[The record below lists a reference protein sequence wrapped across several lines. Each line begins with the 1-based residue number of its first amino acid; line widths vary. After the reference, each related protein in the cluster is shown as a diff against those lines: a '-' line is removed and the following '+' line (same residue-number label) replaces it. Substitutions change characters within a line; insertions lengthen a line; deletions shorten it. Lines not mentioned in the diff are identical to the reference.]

1 MINKMKSVILCVIIA
16 APMVLAT
23 GCSNQDLATK
33 VTDKNVNDVV
43 EDYIQVYDYYEKL
56 RLNILE
62 IDKMRNGKKAAKNTD
77 AIVKD
82 IESNLAKIDKLE
94 YNYSNIYKAR
104 ESLEKCYKHIKKASE
119 KAGNNN
125 DSYDKNIVKFKEDFA
140 ELKKSMALARKDI
153 AAIRGTATLDDEAIK
168 ATPENEPGVND
179 ILTEMTETAN
189 NGDEDAEQLDAEL
202 KKAIEDNGY
211 LSGQEFKAN
220 GGSEKDIDKKAGE
233 MFEDIEGDNPIEGA
247 QKAIAKAMYIS
258 AFKKGYNDYK

>member
-1 MINKMKSVILCVIIA
+1 MINKMKSVILCAIIA
-16 APMVLAT
+16 TPMVLAT
-23 GCSNQDLATK
+23 GCTNNDLATK

-43 EDYIQVYDYYEKL
+43 GDYTQVYDYYEKL
-56 RLNILE
+56 RLDILE
-62 IDKMRNGKKAAKNTD
+62 IDKIRNGKKAAKEAD

-82 IESNLAKIDKLE
+82 IETNLSKVDKLE
-94 YNYSNIYKAR
+94 YDYSNIYNAR
-104 ESLEKCYKHIKKASE
+104 EHLEKCYKHIKKASE

-140 ELKKSMALARKDI
+140 DLKKSMALARKDI

-168 ATPENEPGVND
+168 ATPEAEAGVDD
-179 ILTEMTETAN
+179 ILTEMTDAAASNEGA
-189 NGDEDAEQLDAEL
+189 EDLDAEL

-220 GGSEKDIDKKAGE
+220 GGSEKEIDKKAGE
-233 MFEDIEGDNPIEGA
+233 MFDDLEADNPIEGA
-247 QKAIAKAMYIS
+247 QKAVAKAMYIS